1 MCDGG
6 AHHPSPPT
14 IGASAGAVSPHVATA
29 HTGAGF
35 YTIDTHGW
43 LAGAGTA
50 NV

>member
-1 MCDGG
+1 MCDGR
-6 AHHPSPPT
+6 AHHPSSPT
-14 IGASAGAVSPHVATA
+14 IEASAGAVNPHVATA